1 VSFVSLQVQ
10 FLVAD
15 LTTISTE
22 TEQARGWSFP
32 RVPFLPLVVAA
43 LVALPILFL
52 AAQLL
57 SPNLDIWAQLWR
69 TSLPRM
75 LGNTL
80 FLLVSVGTGTFI
92 IGTGLA
98 WLVTAY
104 DFPGRALFD
113 RLLLLPL
120 AIPSF
125 VMGFIYMATFDFAG
139 PVQTQLR
146 EWFGRGARIDIR
158 TGWGAAITLTL
169 VLYPYV
175 YMLART
181 AFREQAASTF
191 EAARVMGYSR
201 SATFFKLVLPLARP
215 SLIAGVTLAMME
227 AMTDFAT
234 VRFFS
239 FPTLSEGVV
248 RLWEGRMDRD
258 AATEL
263 ATLLLFFALALIL
276 LERGLRGHAKYYQ
289 SGGKG
294 RRPHRVRLNRMNS
307 ALATFL
313 CTLLLSVAFI
323 LPVGRLIHWTVNELT
338 GSASLGT
345 WQTVYGQYIGNTFGL
360 AASAAVLTVL
370 LALGVA
376 HGVRASG
383 RRRGERILA
392 RLSTLGYAL
401 PGGVIAAAVLLVIA
415 PIDHFLFDAGLTS
428 GLIFTGSIMGL
439 LYAYVV
445 RFMSV
450 AYNSIEASLDKVK
463 PNMEQAAR
471 TMGAS
476 SGRILRRVHLPLVMN
491 GVIAAAI
498 LVFVDVMKELPATL
512 LLRPFGMD
520 TLAIWTYMQAAESF
534 WQAAALPALTIL
546 GVGLIPVFILMRVG
560 DNE

>member
-1 VSFVSLQVQ
+1 VT
-10 FLVAD
+10 D
-15 LTTISTE
+15 LTSISSE
-22 TEQARGWSFP
+22 TEQRWSFP
-32 RVPFLPLVVAA
+32 RVPFLLLVVAA
-43 LVALPILFL
+43 LVSMPILFL
-52 AAQLL
+52 AGQLL
-57 SPNLDIWAQLWR
+57 APNLEIWEQLWR

-75 LGNTL
+75 LGNTV
-80 FLLVSVGTGTFI
+80 FLLVIVGAGTFLL
-92 IGTGLA
+92 GTGLA

-104 DFPGRALFD
+104 SFPGRAWFD

-181 AFREQAASTF
+181 AFREQAATTF

-201 SATFFKLVLPLARP
+201 AQTFFKLVLPLARP

-234 VRFFS
+234 VRFFT

-276 LERGLRGHAKYYQ
+276 LERGLRGQAKYYQ
-289 SGGKG
+289 TGGKG
-294 RRPHRVRLNRMNS
+294 RRPERVQLKGIK
-307 ALATFL
+307 AGLATL
-313 CTLLLSVAFI
+313 ICLLILSIAFV
-323 LPVGRLIHWTVNELT
+323 LPVSLLIYWTVNELT

-345 WQTVYGQYIGNTFGL
+345 WQTVYGQYITNSFTL
-360 AASAAVLTVL
+360 AAAASLITVL

-383 RRRGERILA
+383 GGRLGRVLA

-401 PGGVIAAAVLLVIA
+401 PGSVIAAAVLLVVA
-415 PIDHFLFDAGLTS
+415 PVDHWLFDAGLTT
-428 GLIFTGSIMGL
+428 GLIFTGSILGL

-450 AYNSIEASLDKVK
+450 AYNSVEASLDKVK

-491 GVIAAAI
+491 GVIAAGI

-520 TLAIWTYMQAAESF
+520 TLAVWTYMQAAESF

-546 GVGLIPVFILMRVG
+546 GVGLIPVVLLMRVG
-560 DNE
+560 GSDA

>member
-1 VSFVSLQVQ
+1 MA
-10 FLVAD
+10 VAD
-15 LTTISTE
+15 LTSISSKTDS
-22 TEQARGWSFP
+22 TRSWRLP
-32 RVPFLPLVVAA
+32 RVPFLPLLVAG

-52 AAQLL
+52 AGQMLT
-57 SPNLDIWAQLWR
+57 PNLDVWAQLWR

-75 LGNTL
+75 LVNTL
-80 FLLVSVGTGTFI
+80 FLLVAVGAGTLV

-104 DFPGRALFD
+104 TFPGRAAFD

-125 VMGFIYMATFDFAG
+125 VMGFTYMATFDFAG

-146 EWFGRGARIDIR
+146 EWFGRGVRFDIR
-158 TGWGAAITLTL
+158 TGWGAAITLIL

-175 YMLART
+175 YLLARA
-181 AFREQAASTF
+181 AFREQAATTF

-201 SATFFKLVLPLARP
+201 AQTFFKLVVPLARP
-215 SLIAGVTLAMME
+215 SLAAGTTLAMME

-276 LERGLRGHAKYYQ
+276 LERGLRGQAQYYQ
-289 SGGKG
+289 TGGKG
-294 RRPHRVRLNRMNS
+294 RRPERVQLKRMN
-307 ALATFL
+307 AGLATL
-313 CTLLLSVAFI
+313 ACSAVLSVAFV
-323 LPVGRLIHWTVNELT
+323 LPVGRLVWWTLNEIT

-345 WQTVYGQYIGNTFGL
+345 WQSVYGQYIFNTFSL
-360 AASAAVLTVL
+360 AAGASAITVL
-370 LALGVA
+370 LALAVA
-376 HGVRASG
+376 HGVRAGGQG
-383 RRRGERILA
+383 RVQRILA
-392 RLSTLGYAL
+392 RTATLGYAL
-401 PGGVIAAAVLLVIA
+401 PGSVIAAAVLLVVA
-415 PIDHFLFDAGLTS
+415 PVDHWLHDAGLTT
-428 GLIFTGSIMGL
+428 GLIFTGSIIGL

-450 AYNSIEASLDKVK
+450 AYNSVEASLDKVK

-491 GVIAAAI
+491 GVIAAGI

-546 GVGLIPVFILMRVG
+546 GVGLIPVILLMRVG
-560 DNE
+560 GNDDR